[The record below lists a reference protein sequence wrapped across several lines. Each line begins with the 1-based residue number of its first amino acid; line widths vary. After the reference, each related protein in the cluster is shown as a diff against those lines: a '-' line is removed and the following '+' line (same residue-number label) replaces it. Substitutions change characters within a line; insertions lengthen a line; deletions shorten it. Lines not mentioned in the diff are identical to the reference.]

1 MKVADR
7 ITVIRDGKT
16 VDTMDKAEV
25 TEDRI
30 IKAMVGRD
38 LARPLSRRASRH
50 RRHAAS
56 R

>member
-16 VDTMDKAEV
+16 IDTMDVHSGEV
-25 TEDRI
+25 NEDRI

-38 LARPLSRRASRH
+38 LSER
-50 RRHAAS
+50 
-56 R
+56 